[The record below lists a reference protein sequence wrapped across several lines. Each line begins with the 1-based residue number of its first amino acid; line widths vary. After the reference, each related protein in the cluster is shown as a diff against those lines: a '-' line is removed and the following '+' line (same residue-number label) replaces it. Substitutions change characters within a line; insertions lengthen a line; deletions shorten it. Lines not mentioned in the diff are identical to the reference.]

1 MFLFVVVYVW
11 CSVCTRYSCLA
22 SMEMMLVFKGI
33 LCLTSVVFINGG
45 IAKFYFFSSC
55 VLVRG

>member
-11 CSVCTRYSCLA
+11 CSVGTRYSCLA
-22 SMEMMLVFKGI
+22 SMDVMLVFKGI
-33 LCLTSVVFINGG
+33 LCFTSVVLINSGVT
-45 IAKFYFFSSC
+45 KFHFFGSC